1 MARKKTESSGSTSMS
16 GNRGATSAG
25 SRQADL
31 REELRSV
38 AGIDARR
45 DIIRIIFASAF
56 FIIGLFLSIAFLSN
70 VFTGIEDQSHVIEG
84 GTFTATNKAGMLG
97 AYCSYYFMN
106 KLYGLAAL
114 ILPFYLL
121 CLAMK
126 LILGKAARQL
136 KIWALTIHC
145 TAIILIV
152 SLDMAYISDWLPV
165 AVTDKFSFNLGG
177 MSGVEIVGMLV
188 GYVGYTVAA
197 VILGCVTVL
206 YLGYWFTQIFIW
218 IFKGIHSIGRL
229 IFGVAEPEGGK
240 TATQPANAEAEELAE
255 TSEEEPGDTE
265 PSCITIDLT
274 GNSDDGSAVKTP
286 KENADAE
293 DSEASSD
300 KNLQEET
307 ADDGIQENVCQ
318 EKAGMEDEDMKNE
331 DVAAIKMDVHTA
343 GKEAKAGVRTLVDT
357 QADAGLYN
365 PRLDLS
371 RYKYPGIELLKH
383 HETLGSEID
392 MLEQNEN
399 KERIINVLRNF
410 SVEIESIQATIGPTV
425 TLYEIKP
432 AQGVRIAR
440 IRNLEDD
447 IALSLSAL
455 GIRIIAPI
463 PGKGTIG
470 IEVPNKKAKI
480 VSMES
485 VINTQKFRDTKYE
498 LPLALGRTITNEV
511 FMVDLAKMP
520 HLLVAGATGQ
530 GKSVGLNAIIA
541 SLLYK
546 KHPAELKLV
555 MIDPKKVEF
564 SMYTPLVNHFL
575 AQVPDSDEPV
585 ITDVKKVVATL
596 KSLCQEMDDR
606 YDLLKTAHCRN
617 IKEYNEKFCHRHLNP
632 DKGHR
637 YMPYI
642 VVIIDEFGDLIMTAG
657 KEVELPIARIAQLA
671 RAVGIHMI
679 IATQSPR
686 ATIITGKI
694 KANFPGRMAFK
705 VAQRVES
712 QTILD
717 RSGANNLIGRGDMLF
732 QGGSEITRVQCAFID
747 TPEIE
752 AITAF
757 ISKQQA
763 YPAPYELPLVSEDNV
778 DSTEGM
784 TSADGSSTFEKV
796 ARFVVNTQTGSTS
809 KIQRTFSVG
818 FNRAGRLMD
827 QLEEAGIVGPQNGSK
842 PREVLVQSEIELLNI
857 LQTLREQ
864 GRKFE

>member
-152 SLDMAYISDWLPV
+152 SLDMAYIADWLPV

-498 LPLALGRTITNEV
+498 LPIALGRTITNEV

>member
-498 LPLALGRTITNEV
+498 LPIALGRTITSEV
-511 FMVDLAKMP
+511 FIVDLAKMP